1 MAASVIRAKLDL
13 LIRLVDTTT
22 GAQVTERNIV
32 FKRDGIPVIP

>member
-32 FKRDGIPVIP
+32 F